1 MQRDTLVFF
10 KTSRSRF
17 AFFCSTLQISD
28 PCKQFSCHGS
38 VSLPN
43 FYHFRISQEF
53 LSCCKARSIGQ
64 KILQISKLVVV
75 SPAIGDFHK
84 VAFYVIFSFCSQ
96 QLWME
101 NAPSVVNHLL
111 NPLAGESDAV
121 KGIRIVQKGNNSAK
135 AVFIESREG
144 RHNGKMKR
152 MRSASRT
159 YN

>member
-1 MQRDTLVFF
+1 MAFLAINSLKASSNTNNNRGF
-10 KTSRSRF
+10 KY
-17 AFFCSTLQISD
+17 D
-28 PCKQFSCHGS
+28 
-38 VSLPN
+38 V
-43 FYHFRISQEF
+43 
-53 LSCCKARSIGQ
+53 
-64 KILQISKLVVV
+64 
-75 SPAIGDFHK
+75 IGDFHK

-101 NAPSVVNHLL
+101 NAPSVFNHLL
-111 NPLAGESDAV
+111 NPLSGESDAV